1 MDRPCAFVSTDSEDE
16 DEEEDAVVV
25 TTTHKA
31 MSDDEE
37 EIDNS
42 GTPNFLFHP
51 STSLFHPSIYIYG
64 GGHKSALS
72 LGQKRHSSPLIH
84 TMIIF

>member
-1 MDRPCAFVSTDSEDE
+1 VCTDSEDE

-42 GTPNFLFHP
+42 GTPKFLFHP
-51 STSLFHPSIYIYG
+51 SISMDVEAEANS
-64 GGHKSALS
+64 
-72 LGQKRHSSPLIH
+72 RLIS
-84 TMIIF
+84 TVTPRL

>member
-1 MDRPCAFVSTDSEDE
+1 MSTDSEDE

-42 GTPNFLFHP
+42 GTPIFLFHP
-51 STSLFHPSIYIYG
+51 SRSMG

-84 TMIIF
+84 TIIDFLLS